1 MPKRGKARKGECW
14 SEQGVTCQIFEKADE
29 PGVAEFV
36 QCGNEGW
43 PNKRRVTVFVRQCET
58 PEQAVRR
65 HPSFAAAVAYAR
77 EYATDDGIDAAELI
91 EVAELAERASLFEPV
106 GGAKRGAGSVLG
118 SRGGAGR
125 ARFHPRIRKPASY
138 QPYPHPR
145 THSSTTEL
153 DVQSYTSRC
162 RRMFAPAATA
172 GA

>member
-91 EVAELAERASLFEPV
+91 EVAELAERASLFEP
-106 GGAKRGAGSVLG
+106 
-118 SRGGAGR
+118 
-125 ARFHPRIRKPASY
+125 
-138 QPYPHPR
+138 
-145 THSSTTEL
+145 
-153 DVQSYTSRC
+153 
-162 RRMFAPAATA
+162 
-172 GA
+172 